1 MPSEEVLAVTLAV
14 AEALEALG
22 VTYVVGGSLAS
33 SLHGIPRA
41 TQDADLVADLREEHA
56 PALADALRTDFYVD
70 AEAITAA
77 VRRGSCFNV
86 IHLATMFKVDVF
98 APGEAPL
105 VRDEL
110 ARRQTFPLPGMPG
123 RSIAVASPE
132 DVILQKLL
140 WYRKGDETS
149 ERQWRDV
156 LGVIKVQGSKLDQE
170 YLAAKAKEAGLEDL
184 LSRARSQAETG
195 EK

>member
-1 MPSEEVLAVTLAV
+1 MPSGDVLAVTLAV

-41 TQDADLVADLREEHA
+41 TQDADLVADLREEQA
-56 PALADALRTDFYVD
+56 PALADALKADFYVD
-70 AEAITAA
+70 AEAISTA

-86 IHLATMFKVDVF
+86 IHLGTMFKVDVF
-98 APGEAPL
+98 APGENPL

-110 ARRQTFPLPGMPG
+110 ARRQTFPLPEMPG
-123 RSIAVASPE
+123 RLIAVASPE

-149 ERQWRDV
+149 ERQWRDA
-156 LGVIKVQGSKLDQE
+156 LGVMKVQEGKLDQK
-170 YLAAKAKEAGLEDL
+170 YLSAKAREAGLEDL
-184 LSRARSQAETG
+184 LARARSQAR
-195 EK
+195 